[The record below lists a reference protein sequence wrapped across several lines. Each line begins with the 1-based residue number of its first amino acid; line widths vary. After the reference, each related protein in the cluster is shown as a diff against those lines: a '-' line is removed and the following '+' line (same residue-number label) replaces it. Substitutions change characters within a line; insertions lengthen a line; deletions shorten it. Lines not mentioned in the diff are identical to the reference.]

1 MSFVLS
7 ATANHSRA
15 WRRLA
20 GGAVAQPLGLLGAG
34 ETRAPQ
40 ASPFA
45 AGTMESAPEGA
56 DEGNRTCRCGLSY

>member
-15 WRRLA
+15 WRRPA
-20 GGAVAQPLGLLGAG
+20 GGVVAQPLGLHSAG
-34 ETRAPQ
+34 EMHAPQ

-45 AGTMESAPEGA
+45 GVAMESAPEGA
-56 DEGNRTCRCGLSY
+56 DEGNRTCRCGLGY